1 MRSKEMAH
9 DYRYFPD
16 PDLPTIV
23 LKQEDI
29 DTLRSKLPELPAA
42 KKKRFEDALGLP
54 PYDAEVLT
62 AERLCRNTRFYFSL

>member
-16 PDLPTIV
+16 PDFPTIV

-42 KKKRFEDALGLP
+42 KKKRFDKNAWALL
-54 PYDAEVLT
+54 YDAE
-62 AERLCRNTRFYFSL
+62 R